1 MLNSEY
7 KLLKYISKHPDV
19 SFKKLKN
26 KFRKFENL
34 TTTLRRLDTY
44 IEWSK
49 MEESANENN
58 IPTGNYH
65 FVDDST
71 FNISRNGEEL
81 IEKKNHEFWS
91 FFFPYAIT
99 TLIAV
104 ASVVVQIIELLLNVS
119 AGN

>member
-7 KLLKYISKHPDV
+7 KVLKYIYKHPEV
-19 SFKKLKN
+19 SFKKLKC
-26 KFRKFENL
+26 KFPKFENL
-34 TTTLRRLDTY
+34 NTTLRRLDSY

-49 MEESANENN
+49 MEELVDDNN
-58 IPTGNYH
+58 IYTGNFH

-71 FNISRNGEEL
+71 FEISREDEQL
-81 IEKKNHEFWS
+81 IEKKQHEFWA

-104 ASVVVQIIELLLNVS
+104 ASVVIQIIEI
-119 AGN
+119 AT

>member
-7 KLLKYISKHPDV
+7 KVLKYIYKHPDV
-19 SFKKLKN
+19 TFEKLTT
-26 KFRKFENL
+26 KFCKFENL
-34 TTTLRRLDTY
+34 NTTLRRLDSF

-49 MEESANENN
+49 MEESVDENN
-58 IPTGNYH
+58 ISTGNYH
-65 FVDDST
+65 FVNDSA

-81 IEKKNHEFWS
+81 IEQKQHEFWA

-104 ASVVVQIIELLLNVS
+104 SSVIVQIIELLLNKTP
-119 AGN
+119 